1 MSGHRVDSPDAIL
14 LLLCAQADER
24 APVRPGQAARDERGR
39 VCLDDLADSDLDYGA
54 DAAGLAALRRRLH
67 RAIGAYNG
75 AAVLG
80 SHTCEGLTIR
90 NRAK

>member
-1 MSGHRVDSPDAIL
+1 LQYL
-14 LLLCAQADER
+14 LFPRAQADER

-75 AAVLG
+75 AAMAPP
-80 SHTCEGLTIR
+80 TRKNAEPT
-90 NRAK
+90 